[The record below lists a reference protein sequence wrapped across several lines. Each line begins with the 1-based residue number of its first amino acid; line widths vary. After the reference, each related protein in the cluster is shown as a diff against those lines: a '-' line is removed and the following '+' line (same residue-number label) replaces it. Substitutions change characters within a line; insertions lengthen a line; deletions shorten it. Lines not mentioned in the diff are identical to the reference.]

1 MKTPIEVEIYGQTFT
16 VASED
21 EEKYVRSL
29 AAYVDRCMRQVG
41 ESTKTAAPIRVAIMA
56 ALGIA
61 DEYHK
66 AMRREAEVQR
76 EANRLA
82 SEMLARI
89 EQSERADEVAI
100 SERVIRVFSDGVF
113 SSNTP
118 TPTNNDSD
126 KKKESLS
133 IP

>member
-41 ESTKTAAPIRVAIMA
+41 ESTKTAVPIRVAIMA

-118 TPTNNDSD
+118 APTNNDSD

-133 IP
+133 VP

>member
-41 ESTKTAAPIRVAIMA
+41 ESTKTAVPIRVAIMA